1 MKRACI
7 SLINLQMHKLT
18 TRPRR
23 WSFDIKLITEAKS
36 DDQGLKL
43 VWDPHL
49 KTFTCGA
56 RVVFPPCSVSHV
68 NFQFV
73 SSPNRKKSNSIYRTH
88 THTRGTTVKRG
99 RWYTVTHSL
108 TSQGLSSRTYDCSL
122 PVFFFFFTRYVGA
135 WICVPSQ
142 SVKIYT
148 SAMAQ
153 LVPIQNN
160 GIFPFNFL
168 VHITRVNYE
177 FRFLFFNF

>member
-1 MKRACI
+1 
-7 SLINLQMHKLT
+7 MHKLT
-18 TRPRR
+18 THPRR
-23 WSFDIKLITEAKS
+23 WSFDIKLITEAKL

-43 VWDPHL
+43 VWDPHQ

-56 RVVFPPCSVSHV
+56 RVVFPPCSVSDV

-122 PVFFFFFTRYVGA
+122 PVFFFFFYSLCR
-135 WICVPSQ
+135 
-142 SVKIYT
+142 
-148 SAMAQ
+148 
-153 LVPIQNN
+153 
-160 GIFPFNFL
+160 
-168 VHITRVNYE
+168 RVNLRPISKCQNLHVSYGPTCPHPE
-177 FRFLFFNF
+177 